1 VIRLGIVLT
10 LTIGLGLGLTACGD
24 DNSASSATTTTSV
37 AASNGAPSASTS
49 TLDPKAQQM
58 LDEINKRGKPTV
70 TVPPAPATE
79 LKVTDLVVGT
89 GATAEPTSTVLV
101 HYVGVGQ
108 QSGKEFDSSWS
119 RGQPISFP
127 LNQVIPGWSQG
138 MVGMKEGG
146 RRELVIPGALAYGAN
161 PPTPDI
167 QPNETLVFVVDLIA
181 VQ

>member
-1 VIRLGIVLT
+1 VLRLGIALT
-10 LTIGLGLGLTACGD
+10 LTFGLGLGLTACGD
-24 DNSASSATTTTSV
+24 ANNTSSATTTTTV
-37 AASNGAPSASTS
+37 AAAQPPASTTS
-49 TLDPKAQQM
+49 TLDPEAQKM
-58 LDEINKRGKPTV
+58 LDEINQRGKPTV
-70 TVPPAPATE
+70 TVPPAPATQ
-79 LKVTDLVVGT
+79 LQVKDLVVGT
-89 GATAEPTSTVLV
+89 GKAAEPTSTVLV

-119 RGQPISFP
+119 RGEPISFP

-167 QPNETLVFVVDLIA
+167 QPNETLVFVVDLIS